1 MNNTNRNDVML
12 KAEQTQI
19 MSAGNANKTERAR
32 YDGSSRNMQITKRR
46 EREGGRRERGGGE
59 RREREREKMKR
70 RHSTLSL

>member
-19 MSAGNANKTERAR
+19 MSAGNANRTERAR

-46 EREGGRRERGGGE
+46 EREGGGGGGE
-59 RREREREKMKR
+59 RGGRGERERK
-70 RHSTLSL
+70 